1 MNKRAFSLLELVI
14 VLLIIGALTTMAIG
28 QYLDSQ
34 KLSKRSIFESNINEI
49 AKALSLY
56 RSNKVLLGTNTV
68 LYPTS
73 LSDPQ
78 FKMLFEQEPRN
89 PYTSKPMLTD
99 NSVDSGIQ
107 YVSDGT
113 SYKLCVVQRDV
124 DDVNNNGVVEEVLPL
139 STKTACI
146 GNTQTSVRVTFTR
159 KSVAYTSDGTQVPAN
174 QPRFE
179 PGKFGKAILVEAE
192 GTTNYF
198 GSYANTFD
206 SEQVVFEPS
215 GLAAGKTWSDCWD
228 NNEKAYHGG
237 QGVTMY
243 RLYTKNYK
251 LDIGSILSQDT
262 EFTFTW
268 EQKGYLWS
276 VKVFY
281 STDGVTWSA
290 WNKNTIY
297 TVTKYH
303 ECELDYWEGTMQ
315 LHLKVDGK
323 NLTSSNP
330 IDYWKRIGFTFKVP
344 AGTRYIRIEFDW
356 YDAHIRYPQGGWVRN
371 FQLEQKPYPTSFIDG
386 TRSRE
391 TLTIPTAGV
400 LNPQEGTIEF
410 WVKPIVVAN
419 YNNFFSMQTSNG
431 RFLLFFD
438 THFYRA
444 CFDYGA
450 TNSGVKSSDNTITAN
465 NLHHIVLR
473 WSATTG
479 KQALF
484 VNGVKYEKDLP
495 NGVATS
501 FPATVSI
508 VNNYSAYIDDLR
520 ISNRARTDAEI
531 LSAYQSGQPLPVDA
545 WTTLK
550 LDFNGDLSTQSGVIP

>member
-1 MNKRAFSLLELVI
+1 MTKKTFTLLELVI

-78 FKMLFEQEPRN
+78 FKMLFEQEPKN

-99 NSVDSGIQ
+99 NSADSGIQ

-159 KSVAYTSDGTQVPAN
+159 NSVAYTSNGAQVGAN
-174 QPRFE
+174 VPRFE
-179 PGKFGKAILVEAE
+179 AGKFGQGILIEE
-192 GTTNYF
+192 KTTNLVTNPGFENGTIDGWFHVY
-198 GSYANTFD
+198 GGPAPDYNYAVTTEDSWEGNYCVKLWTSPNATKDSAIATERIPVDITKTYAFSVYVKGDVQELTVQCFD
-206 SEQVVFEPS
+206 SNNVFIGNIHFPLHYSGYHPNWVRDTVIVGPS
-215 GLAAGKTWSDCWD
+215 KF
-228 NNEKAYHGG
+228 
-237 QGVTMY
+237 
-243 RLYTKNYK
+243 
-251 LDIGSILSQDT
+251 IP
-262 EFTFTW
+262 
-268 EQKGYLWS
+268 
-276 VKVFY
+276 
-281 STDGVTWSA
+281 
-290 WNKNTIY
+290 
-297 TVTKYH
+297 
-303 ECELDYWEGTMQ
+303 GTA
-315 LHLKVDGK
+315 K
-323 NLTSSNP
+323 
-330 IDYWKRIGFTFKVP
+330 
-344 AGTRYIRIEFDW
+344 IRIKRGVSGPSKVG
-356 YDAHIRYPQGGWVRN
+356 YVDAAQI
-371 FQLEQKPYPTSFIDG
+371 EEKPYATSFIDG
-386 TRSRE
+386 TRAAE
-391 TLTIPTAGV
+391 TLTIPTASV
-400 LNPQEGTIEF
+400 LNPQEGTVEF
-410 WVKPIVVAN
+410 WVKPLVVTN
-419 YNNFFSMQTSNG
+419 WNNFFYMDTSNG
-431 RFLLFFD
+431 RFLLFF
-438 THFYRA
+438 TTNGTA
-444 CFDYGA
+444 KFDYGP
-450 TNSGVKSSDNTITAN
+450 NNTGPQTPAGTIEAN
-465 NLHHIVLR
+465 NWYHIVLR

-484 VNGVKYEKDLP
+484 VNGVKYEQNLP
-495 NGVATS
+495 NGVASS
-501 FPATVSI
+501 FPSTVSI

-520 ISNRARTDAEI
+520 ISSRARTDEEI
-531 LSAYQSGQPLPVDA
+531 AAAYQSNQPLPVDA